1 MCWAVGI
8 LLLPLGGFH
17 HLIHHHPSKD
27 FLLIFSLI
35 SPPPPPFIFPQLHG
49 FVLCRSSSLV
59 LPIKQLQ
66 LILSSLCQ
74 NTTAQNLSFSEFSYG
89 EKQVS
94 KLSFTLS
101 HFNGKVPNTQIPF
114 RWPALLT
121 QRASNLPVLRCVSF
135 SKCTTAGLVFLHAP
149 SAVDVYSS
157 VGWIGRCIFSH
168 KAHRVLLNYTS
179 VEVCSQSVLKC
190 GWT

>member
-35 SPPPPPFIFPQLHG
+35 SPPPLFFPSSMDLYCVE
-49 FVLCRSSSLV
+49 VLLWSC

-74 NTTAQNLSFSEFSYG
+74 NTSAQNLSFSEFSYG

-101 HFNGKVPNTQIPF
+101 HFNSKVPNTQIPF

-135 SKCTTAGLVFLHAP
+135 SKCTTAVLVFLHAP

-168 KAHRVLLNYTS
+168 KAHSVLLNYTS

-190 GWT
+190 GWA